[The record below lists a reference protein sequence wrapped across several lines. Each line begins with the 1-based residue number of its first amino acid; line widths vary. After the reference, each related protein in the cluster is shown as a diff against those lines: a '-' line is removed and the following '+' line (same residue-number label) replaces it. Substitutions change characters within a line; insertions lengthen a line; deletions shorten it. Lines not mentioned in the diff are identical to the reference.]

1 MTNNNILYA
10 FVPDL
15 IKDAKKAGHNA
26 IITINGE
33 IYAVVPESVPE
44 IIEEDEGD
52 ADALPFK

>member
-1 MTNNNILYA
+1 MKNNNILYA

-26 IITINGE
+26 IIIINGE
-33 IYAVVPESVPE
+33 VYTVVPESVPE
-44 IIEEDEGD
+44 IIEEDEVD

>member
-26 IITINGE
+26 IIIINGE

-44 IIEEDEGD
+44 TIEEDEGD
-52 ADALPFK
+52 TDALPFR